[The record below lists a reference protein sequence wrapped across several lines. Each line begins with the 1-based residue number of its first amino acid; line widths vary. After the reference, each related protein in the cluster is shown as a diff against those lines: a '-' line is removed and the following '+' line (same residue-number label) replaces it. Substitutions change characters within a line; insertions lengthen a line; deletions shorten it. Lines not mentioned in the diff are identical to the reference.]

1 MADDDPLAN
10 LRKPTEEARVDLE
23 HMPDAES
30 GPSED
35 APGFVVAGTNPVDL
49 DGVAVDL
56 FELPA
61 FDWGMTP
68 WPNQALR
75 VRAVVD
81 AAGEVV
87 ANLAWEAPET
97 DSPDVC
103 VYRVLFR
110 DGDRPDDECTDVQGT
125 LTLTCGL
132 GAEDAA
138 AVNPPESAVRFYE
151 VWCYRG
157 VSTQAALKSSPYP
170 LAAAA
175 LVWPP
180 SGVDLSFDHGQIV
193 AAWRDVP
200 DASQQFRWAKQSTQ
214 TARGYIPTPDEC
226 ETAPGGGF
234 VDWDVQ
240 PGQKYVYTIYAG
252 GEIDGHLEWSVP
264 VRRQAKAP
272 AALRPVGDLRVIR
285 QEGRYAVDLCWTRI
299 PGVDVRIYRSQA
311 RPTVGSHEVGVIPA
325 ADLASETELR
335 EQDCLKRRPSYEGDV
350 GWIRDVAIPEDCAQL
365 FFTPVTV
372 FEDKCAPGVPR
383 EILNLRPPVEP
394 YVEDRVERILVIF
407 EWPQGASDV
416 CLYVSAPGQ
425 TIDPATYPQ
434 LDRISHEDHR
444 TFGGFRVERE
454 KFKAGTCELHLAA
467 CKFGKEAR
475 FSEPVSVQHSFP
487 TMLRYRIETSAGI
500 RRTKR
505 TLTIEAQ
512 EDIREADL
520 MLAWHPTLL
529 PLTPADREQV
539 LRKWRLEL
547 RRGQP
552 ESVQLEDFPGPGFV
566 RLLAR
571 PGKPIAVIDP
581 PVGQL
586 LIPKREDR

>member
-61 FDWGMTP
+61 FDWGVTP

-226 ETAPGGGF
+226 ETAPGGGSSTGTCSR
-234 VDWDVQ
+234 VRSTSTRSMPEARSMGTWNGPCPCDARRRLRRRCVRSATCASSGKRVATRW
-240 PGQKYVYTIYAG
+240 TCAG
-252 GEIDGHLEWSVP
+252 LGS
-264 VRRQAKAP
+264 P
-272 AALRPVGDLRVIR
+272 A
-285 QEGRYAVDLCWTRI
+285 WM
-299 PGVDVRIYRSQA
+299 S
-311 RPTVGSHEVGVIPA
+311 GSTG
-325 ADLASETELR
+325 
-335 EQDCLKRRPSYEGDV
+335 RRPARQSV
-350 GWIRDVAIPEDCAQL
+350 
-365 FFTPVTV
+365 VT
-372 FEDKCAPGVPR
+372 
-383 EILNLRPPVEP
+383 
-394 YVEDRVERILVIF
+394 
-407 EWPQGASDV
+407 
-416 CLYVSAPGQ
+416 
-425 TIDPATYPQ
+425 
-434 LDRISHEDHR
+434 
-444 TFGGFRVERE
+444 
-454 KFKAGTCELHLAA
+454 
-467 CKFGKEAR
+467 
-475 FSEPVSVQHSFP
+475 
-487 TMLRYRIETSAGI
+487 
-500 RRTKR
+500 
-505 TLTIEAQ
+505 
-512 EDIREADL
+512 
-520 MLAWHPTLL
+520 
-529 PLTPADREQV
+529 
-539 LRKWRLEL
+539 KWE
-547 RRGQP
+547 
-552 ESVQLEDFPGPGFV
+552 
-566 RLLAR
+566 
-571 PGKPIAVIDP
+571 
-581 PVGQL
+581 
-586 LIPKREDR
+586 